1 MKKIKKL
8 IAIFAALTVLSGA
21 VWGGNDKPDEPD
33 HSHKVGVRGVNS
45 EGKEFED
52 YYSVLEQGIAAWKD
66 GTTLFLLKN
75 ITINQTIQIGTEN
88 ESCNKTLNFNGY
100 GILYT
105 GNDGAVISVNT
116 DNKLIMTNSVN
127 RYGNSWSN
135 YITLDANGRADNIR
149 TSGTPSDTCI
159 EVRGGFIAGGNSS
172 RDGAGIVV
180 EGGTVEMNDGTI
192 VGNVA
197 QGNGAGVLVY
207 SGTFHMKGGKITAN
221 TVVNGQGGAVY
232 MDDDGKFKISGSPQ
246 IIGNHKGEN
255 ENNIYLGTYTR
266 GALFADQ
273 NQNIEIASSIY
284 GSKSIGVTLKEARIF
299 TSGLYSAGVRTT
311 EMFKS
316 DNPNY
321 KFLYN
326 QGEASLAPW
335 TIVNLVAEADTYNQ
349 GTYYTTWYDSAN
361 TYIAD
366 CEVYYVTY
374 TRENKYQLTKVE
386 NNCVK
391 AGTGVILKSTSANI
405 RLTETDLY
413 PSYTSLLTGTDNGCQ
428 VTNAQVL
435 SLGSKGVKFYKYS
448 GSVGAHK
455 AYMAASGQE

>member
-8 IAIFAALTVLSGA
+8 IAFFSALTVLSSA
-21 VWGGNDKPDEPD
+21 VWGGGKVDETED
-33 HSHKVGVRGVNS
+33 AVAYILNTEGTKKYYKVFSKALS
-45 EGKEFED
+45 EWG
-52 YYSVLEQGIAAWKD
+52 D
-66 GTTLFLLKN
+66 GTTLVLYKN
-75 ITINQTIQIGTEN
+75 VSTSSSIQVGSDDET
-88 ESCNKTLNFNGY
+88 CTKTLYLNGY
-100 GILYT
+100 GILFTGET
-105 GNDGAVISVNT
+105 GNVISVNRGNT
-116 DNKLIMTNSVN
+116 LIIDNGSSRTQYVTLNGNGKAYYVSE
-127 RYGNSWSN
+127 YG
-135 YITLDANGRADNIR
+135 TA
-149 TSGTPSDTCI
+149 SDTCI
-159 EVRGGFIAGGNSS
+159 AVSGGFIAGGNASE
-172 RDGAGIVV
+172 DGAGIVV
-180 EGGTVEMNDGTI
+180 AGGTVEMNAGTI

-207 SGTFHMKGGKITAN
+207 SGLFYMKGGKITAN
-221 TVVNGQGGAVY
+221 TVVDGQGGAVY

-284 GSKSIGVTLKEARIF
+284 GSRSIGVTLKEARIF
-299 TSGLYSAGVRTT
+299 TSGLGLAGVGSTS
-311 EMFKS
+311 MFKS

-321 KFLYN
+321 KFLYTN
-326 QGEASLAPW
+326 AEASLAPW
-335 TIVNLVAEADTYNQ
+335 EIRNLVAEADTYNQ

-448 GSVGAHK
+448 GNVGAHK